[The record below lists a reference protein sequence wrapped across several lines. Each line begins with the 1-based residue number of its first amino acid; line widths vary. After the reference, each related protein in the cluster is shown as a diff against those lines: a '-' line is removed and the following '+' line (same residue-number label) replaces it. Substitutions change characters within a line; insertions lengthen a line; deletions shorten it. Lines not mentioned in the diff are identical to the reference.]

1 MSRAA
6 NFGVYRHPTEKIRY
20 ASAHPALGR
29 LIVCFTIIIV
39 VAFALLTF
47 KGYDGDE
54 PSFTNLLRAF
64 LIGLVMLMAGC
75 LVVDLYRP
83 RSIEVNH
90 LVETLS

>member
-1 MSRAA
+1 M
-6 NFGVYRHPTEKIRY
+6 
-20 ASAHPALGR
+20 
-29 LIVCFTIIIV
+29 VCFTVIMV

-54 PSFTNLLRAF
+54 PSFTNLLGAF
-64 LIGLVMLMAGC
+64 LTGLVMSGC